1 MDSKSL
7 NSVAPRKIST
17 LGYCEIDMH
26 QVILYK
32 AKQEGLHLGLMIV
45 ANLDWFELG
54 ERITGATILP

>member
-54 ERITGATILP
+54 ERI